1 VIIIAATSSEFTSAG
16 QQLREMQNSESQTY
30 LGIDIGGT
38 KCAVALGSIAAS
50 EDQPKLLDRISF
62 STNEPS
68 GPDQAIAK
76 LLDAAR
82 TLVDRHKP
90 DLAAT
95 GISCGSPLDPVLG
108 LIQSPP
114 NLSSWRDVPIV
125 KIVREAFDVPTF
137 LDNDANGGALAE
149 YLFGAGRGYRN
160 VVFVTFGSGCGA
172 GLILDGRLYRGA
184 NCFAGEIGHIR
195 LERNG
200 PVGYHKAGSL
210 EGFCSGGGIPQL
222 LEQLRPKF
230 NGTTCLPPN
239 ASAELVG
246 KAAENG
252 DALARLV
259 LATSGRYLGRGLA
272 YVLDILNPELVVIGS
287 IFLRC
292 EKFLRPAMET
302 ELNAE
307 ALPHTRSVCKIVPA
321 GLGERVGDFAA
332 FSIARYGCGLM
343 MNNPG

>member
-1 VIIIAATSSEFTSAG
+1 MPTP
-16 QQLREMQNSESQTY
+16 QSQTY

-38 KCAVALGSIAAS
+38 KCAIALGSIAAN
-50 EDQPKLLDRISF
+50 EAEPKLIDRISF
-62 STNEPS
+62 PTDEPS
-68 GPDQAIAK
+68 GPDQAIAR
-76 LLDAAR
+76 LLAAAK
-82 TLVDRHKP
+82 TLIGRYKSN
-90 DLAAT
+90 LAAT

-125 KIVREAFDVPTF
+125 KILRSEFDVPTF

-160 VVFVTFGSGCGA
+160 VVFITFGSGCGA
-172 GLILDGRLYRGA
+172 GLILDGRLYRGT

-195 LERNG
+195 LEPNG

-222 LEQLRPKF
+222 LEQLRPGF
-230 NGTTCLPPN
+230 TGSTCLPPT
-239 ASAELVG
+239 ASAEQVG
-246 KAAENG
+246 KAADSG

-259 LATSGRYLGRGLA
+259 LETSGMYLGRGLA
-272 YVLDILNPELVVIGS
+272 YVLDILNPEIVVIGS

-292 EKFLRPAMET
+292 EKFLRPAMEA

-307 ALPHTRSVCKIVPA
+307 ALPQTRAVCKIVSA
-321 GLGERVGDFAA
+321 GLGERVGDLAA
-332 FSIARYGCGLM
+332 FSIAKYGLGR
-343 MNNPG
+343 